1 MLDSYDDY
9 AKDQLVVALRE
20 ANERV
25 RRLEAQLGDLQQRI
39 STQRD
44 AEVEGDL
51 ADKVRHAQ
59 KLESV
64 GVLAGGIAHDFNNL
78 LCGMLGG
85 VELALDELEPD
96 HEARCDLETV
106 QRAARDATEL
116 CRQLLAYSGK
126 GRFVV
131 EPVDLSEMIRS
142 IGQLLRVSAGKNV
155 VLRFQLDRSIPTVQ
169 ADASQMRQ
177 VVVNLVVNASEAI
190 GAGAGSVTVATG
202 VMDCDERYL
211 RTTYFDDELPSGKYV
226 FIEVADDGKGMDAKT
241 QQRLFDPFF
250 STKFAGRGLGLA
262 AAQGIV
268 RGHRGTIKV
277 YSEFGSGSTLKVLV
291 PVGGEPLPSRARL
304 ASRPGW
310 TGSGLVLMVDDE
322 PSVRNM
328 GQRILERLGF
338 RVLVAEDGKDALRV
352 FDACSEP
359 IELVVLDMTMP
370 NLGGEETFRELR
382 RRSPEVRVV
391 LTSGYNEQ
399 DATSRFAGKGL
410 AAFVQKPFQ
419 LETLRATLQRVLQ
432 R

>member
-142 IGQLLRVSAGKNV
+142 IGQLLRVSAGKNG

-190 GAGAGSVTVATG
+190 GAGAGTVTVATG

-241 QQRLFDPFF
+241 LQRLFDPFF
-250 STKFAGRGLGLA
+250 ST
-262 AAQGIV
+262 
-268 RGHRGTIKV
+268 
-277 YSEFGSGSTLKVLV
+277 
-291 PVGGEPLPSRARL
+291 
-304 ASRPGW
+304 
-310 TGSGLVLMVDDE
+310 
-322 PSVRNM
+322 
-328 GQRILERLGF
+328 
-338 RVLVAEDGKDALRV
+338 
-352 FDACSEP
+352 
-359 IELVVLDMTMP
+359 
-370 NLGGEETFRELR
+370 
-382 RRSPEVRVV
+382 
-391 LTSGYNEQ
+391 
-399 DATSRFAGKGL
+399 
-410 AAFVQKPFQ
+410 
-419 LETLRATLQRVLQ
+419 
-432 R
+432 